1 MMKKKLILSFFF
13 VALGFGVVKAQDLPD
28 KKETLKTVIKVNNY
42 FMKKYADYRT
52 PSFVK
57 NVTRPSNIWTRGVY
71 YEGLM
76 ALYSVYPRDEYYK
89 YAVDWSNYH
98 EWGFR
103 NGTTLAML
111 MITVP
116 ADLH

>member
-28 KKETLKTVIKVNNY
+28 KKETLKTVTKVNDY

-76 ALYSVYPRDEYYK
+76 AHYLFKNYLKAFISVVK
-89 YAVDWSNYH
+89 NK
-98 EWGFR
+98 
-103 NGTTLAML
+103 L
-111 MITVP
+111 MYI
-116 ADLH
+116 

>member
-57 NVTRPSNIWTRGVY
+57 NGH
-71 YEGLM
+71 
-76 ALYSVYPRDEYYK
+76 AEYIMK
-89 YAVDWSNYH
+89 D
-98 EWGFR
+98 
-103 NGTTLAML
+103 
-111 MITVP
+111 
-116 ADLH
+116 